1 MVGKSTARSMYDSVP
16 TRHGFHNSIFVSSI
30 RIPRK

>member
-16 TRHGFHNSIFVSSI
+16 LRHGFHNYVFVSSI